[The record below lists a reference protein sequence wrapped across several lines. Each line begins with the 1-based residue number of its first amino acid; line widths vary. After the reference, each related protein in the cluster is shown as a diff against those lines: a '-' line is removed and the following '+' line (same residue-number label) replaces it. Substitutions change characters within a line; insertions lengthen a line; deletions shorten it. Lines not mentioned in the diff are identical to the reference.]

1 MKQQSRQKNGG
12 APPSR
17 KNRRPQPKRSADH
30 GQLVHT
36 GGMQK
41 TTDLWHKS
49 IDRIREASERQRRK
63 IDSSNRQF
71 LIFIAKLFLTLMII
85 SGAGMFFLWNMLDTY
100 EQSTPEGA
108 MSDYV
113 RLLTQQNYD
122 LIYKRSFDGF
132 TQWND
137 AQSYTAWL
145 KNRYEG
151 VDLQRAVFTRKS
163 YSEDRYQYYDMLVDQ
178 KTIATLELSWLET
191 ENRWNART
199 LVEDRNFSIELF
211 SSAEVLING
220 MPLTETNLTDPSGRS
235 DAYLTLKDQQQS
247 LPVTRYHIDG
257 LVDVPEVTVSDP
269 NMIVVKD
276 ALQDRFYVGQRPNTQ
291 QQQQM
296 TQRIREAATTYAMM
310 ISEDASFSDL
320 RPYLYRQSETYDAL
334 ASFNNQYFST
344 HDSVRFDNVQV
355 TDLIVFGDGEGFMG
369 TISFDYIVTIEGQT
383 SRTYSSTYQMTW
395 LDVDG
400 EYLCSN
406 LVIANQE

>member
-17 KNRRPQPKRSADH
+17 KNRRPQAKRSADH

-63 IDSSNRQF
+63 INSSNRQF

-211 SSAEVLING
+211 SSAEVLIND
-220 MPLTETNLTDPSGRS
+220 MPLTETDRS
-235 DAYLTLKDQQQS
+235 IRAQRR
-247 LPVTRYHIDG
+247 LPHAERSAAVAAGNPLSHRWACRCAGGHCQRS
-257 LVDVPEVTVSDP
+257 EH
-269 NMIVVKD
+269 
-276 ALQDRFYVGQRPNTQ
+276 DRGQRCAAGSLLRRPAAKHP
-291 QQQQM
+291 
-296 TQRIREAATTYAMM
+296 AATAND
-310 ISEDASFSDL
+310 SADSRGCDHLCDDDL
-320 RPYLYRQSETYDAL
+320 RGCFLQ
-334 ASFNNQYFST
+334 
-344 HDSVRFDNVQV
+344 
-355 TDLIVFGDGEGFMG
+355 
-369 TISFDYIVTIEGQT
+369 
-383 SRTYSSTYQMTW
+383 
-395 LDVDG
+395 
-400 EYLCSN
+400 
-406 LVIANQE
+406 